1 MYEQITSNKRRSWL
15 LVIVFIAVVI
25 FVGYIFGKAT
35 YFGPAGVAIA
45 VVVAVAMS
53 FSSYY
58 YSDRIVLSISKA
70 RLVEKSEYPHLYNS
84 VEGLSIAAGIPVP
97 KMYVIDD
104 SAPNAFAT
112 GRDPNHGAIAVTTGL
127 IEKMDRLELEGV
139 IAHEMSHIKNY
150 DIRMA
155 SMTVVLVGIV
165 ALLSDWML
173 RSFFWGGGRRRG
185 SGRGQSGI
193 FMIVGLIMAILAPI
207 IAQLIRLAVSRQREY
222 LADSSAAMLTRYP
235 PGLAS
240 ALKKLG
246 EDTEPLEV
254 ANKATAHM
262 YIINPLMEHKS
273 RVNDMFKT
281 HPPIFERIKRLDV
294 MSLEEETGK

>member
-1 MYEQITSNKRRSWL
+1 MYEQIASNKRRSWL
-15 LVIVFIAVVI
+15 LIII
-25 FVGYIFGKAT
+25 FVAIVVLIGYIFGKAT
-35 YFGPAGVAIA
+35 YFGPAGVVIAAVIA
-45 VVVAVAMS
+45 VSMS

-70 RLVEKSEYPHLYNS
+70 RPVKKSEYPHLFNS
-84 VEGLSIAAGIPVP
+84 IEGLSLAAGIPVP

-112 GRDPNHGAIAVTTGL
+112 GRDPKHGAIAVTTGL
-127 IEKMDRLELEGV
+127 IDKMDRLELEGV
-139 IAHEMSHIKNY
+139 IAHEMSHIRNY

-173 RSFFWGGGRRRG
+173 RSLFWGGGRRRG
-185 SGRGQSGI
+185 GGRGNQG
-193 FMIVGLIMAILAPI
+193 GLFLIIGLVMAILAPI
-207 IAQLIRLAVSRQREY
+207 IAQAIRLAVSRQREY

-246 EDTEPLEV
+246 EDDEPLEV

-273 RVNDMFKT
+273 KINDLFKT
-281 HPPIFERIKRLDV
+281 HPPLYDRIKRLDA
-294 MSLEEETGK
+294 MALEGEQS